1 MKGAFGYLRVSGP
14 GQAADDRDGFPRQK
28 DKIRQWAK
36 ANNARIMQWF
46 SDVLPGKTPLED
58 RPGMQAMLA
67 ALYSDG
73 IKLVV
78 IERLDR
84 LSRKLTIQESAIA
97 YIKTNGFEIISATEP
112 DLFDD
117 DPMRTAMRQM
127 MGIFAE
133 LDAKMIALKLKAAR
147 TRAKTKDP
155 EYREGRK
162 AFGFRPGEPETISR
176 VMELHASGLKLPAI
190 TRQLNAEGR
199 KTRAGGQWF
208 PNQVSNIIK
217 RAKKPS

>member
-1 MKGAFGYLRVSGP
+1 MRGAFGYLRVSGP
-14 GQAADDRDGFPRQK
+14 GQAADDRDGFPRQR

-36 ANNARIMQWF
+36 GHDIRIMRWF

-58 RPGMQAMLA
+58 RPGMQAMLG

-97 YIKTNGFEIISATEP
+97 YLKTNGFEIISATEP

-155 EYREGRK
+155 DYREGRK
-162 AFGFRPGEPETISR
+162 PFGHREGEAEVIAR
-176 VMELHASGLKLPAI
+176 VMELHASGMKLPAI
-190 TRQLNAEGR
+190 ASTLNAEGR
-199 KTRAGGQWF
+199 KTRYGGLWF
-208 PNQVSNIIK
+208 PNQVSNVIK
-217 RAKKPS
+217 RAKKAQ